1 MVDNFAYVTNTMF
14 FFEQRNLYLIPVR
27 GRGKSEAADRNR
39 FHRFT
44 RPNRKFKFVS
54 SSHCEFYRILP
65 GREEI
70 IPSSSNC
77 AFFLL
82 HLPKNSFHVKR
93 NARGQMAF
101 ELLRTVK
108 YGILVQTSAK
118 ERRFIRVSNV
128 YTTLHP
134 SIVNFDQGFQ
144 GISLRINRSSI

>member
-27 GRGKSEAADRNR
+27 SRGKSEAIEIDFIDLLVPIENSNS
-39 FHRFT
+39 FHPRVASFI
-44 RPNRKFKFVS
+44 
-54 SSHCEFYRILP
+54 EFYR
-65 GREEI
+65 EEKKLFLLLLI
-70 IPSSSNC
+70 VPSSCSI
-77 AFFLL
+77 FQ
-82 HLPKNSFHVKR
+82 KIRSTKR

-108 YGILVQTSAK
+108 YRILVQTSAK